1 MDESRSDEGGAA
13 TQALG
18 YSSYKTLSAQK
29 LIHIDDQ
36 GLLQDCAS
44 LEEPVESRLRL
55 GLDLVHEYK
64 LLEYDM

>member
-1 MDESRSDEGGAA
+1 MRADLTKAEQQHKYLGIVPRETHQSRNW
-13 TQALG
+13 
-18 YSSYKTLSAQK
+18 
-29 LIHIDDQ
+29 IHTDDQ
-36 GLLQDCAS
+36 GLLQDCAG